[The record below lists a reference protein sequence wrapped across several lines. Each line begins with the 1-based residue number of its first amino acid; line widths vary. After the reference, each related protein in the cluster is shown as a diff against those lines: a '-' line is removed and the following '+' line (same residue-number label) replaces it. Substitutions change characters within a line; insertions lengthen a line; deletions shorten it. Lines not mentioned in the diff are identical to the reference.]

1 MRWIKLTSNLE
12 WISVKVTPAFKERLK
27 QKSIADDPLGR
38 GNLSDTVR
46 KACQA
51 YVAGNSFGNEDM
63 IFLYNLLEN
72 KFKLKIELT
81 DIEKR
86 KLQKIEGDIN
96 RG

>member
-1 MRWIKLTSNLE
+1 MASNLE

-27 QKSIADDPLGR
+27 QKSVADDPLGM

-46 KACQA
+46 KACQS
-51 YVAGNSFGNEDM
+51 YLAGDSFENDDLK
-63 IFLYNLLEN
+63 FLYNLLEN
-72 KFKLKIELT
+72 KFKLKLELT

-86 KLQKIEGDIN
+86 KLQKIEGDLN